1 MASAKDLAKR
11 ALVTLIRFLA
21 GVYSST
27 VVVKRDSTE
36 EDVRKAYR
44 TLSRTVHPDRG
55 GRVADQQQLNAAY
68 EKWSGTLKGKS
79 SAGRPCNQSHPPTN
93 CMSHAFRR
101 T

>member
-55 GRVADQQQLNAAY
+55 GRARCECVGESTGEA
-68 EKWSGTLKGKS
+68 
-79 SAGRPCNQSHPPTN
+79 
-93 CMSHAFRR
+93 MF
-101 T
+101 